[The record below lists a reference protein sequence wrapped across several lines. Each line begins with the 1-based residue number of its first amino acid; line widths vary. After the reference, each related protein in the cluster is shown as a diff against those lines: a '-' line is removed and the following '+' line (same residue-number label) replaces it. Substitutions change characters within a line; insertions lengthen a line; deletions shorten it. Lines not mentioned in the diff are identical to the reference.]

1 MLQLH
6 RSPHEAYRR
15 IDFDA
20 QIAGANPVQLVV
32 LCYEQLGSALG
43 TAIHAQQAG
52 DSARK
57 SAALARA
64 LSAIAA
70 LTMGLDRNQA
80 ISTAIVTMLESARQT
95 VLGSVLR
102 FDEKALSDLKTDVLD
117 IANAFQAAAASNR

>member
-6 RSPHEAYRR
+6 RSPREAYRR

-20 QIAGANPVQLVV
+20 QITGASPMQLVV

-43 TAIHAQQAG
+43 TAIHAEQAV

-70 LTMGLDRNQA
+70 LAMGLDRDQPISDA
-80 ISTAIVTMLESARQT
+80 ITTMLEAARQT

-102 FDEKALSDLKTDVLD
+102 FDQKALADLKTDVLD
-117 IANAFQAAAASNR
+117 IANAFQAAASEGR

>member
-52 DSARK
+52 DTARK

-80 ISTAIVTMLESARQT
+80 ISTAIMTMLESARQT

-117 IANAFQAAAASNR
+117 IANAFQTAAASNR